1 MTQRILYFDNSTTA
15 SPSKKAVSQMMPFL
29 TEMWGTPS
37 APHQKGQELY
47 SAIRDSYKQLY
58 SFLGAK
64 EEDTFV
70 LTSSGSEAVNHVIHS
85 VYRETTLPT
94 GKNQF
99 LTSKVDEAPAIMA
112 VGALERLGCVGKMVP
127 VNNQGLVTA
136 ESLATALSPRT
147 ALLSLSW
154 GNGLTGPIQPL
165 GELSALCRQRGILLH
180 LEATHILGKLMFSLE
195 ETGADFITFNGD
207 QLHGPRGTGGL
218 WVRHGVKCAPFI
230 SGGSD
235 QGGLRAGAL
244 NVPGLVGLAAAC
256 KEGADSVDYICTE
269 IARLRDKLEN
279 GIIEKIPETSLFFR
293 NQERLPHVTSMAF
306 PGVSNEALL
315 FLLNRKGICASIGGG
330 HFQQLALMLIESGIN
345 EKTAQE
351 ALSFSLSRYTTEQD
365 IDEAI
370 PLIVESVIQLQKL
383 SQKLVS

>member
-1 MTQRILYFDNSTTA
+1 
-15 SPSKKAVSQMMPFL
+15 MMPFL
-29 TEMWGTPS
+29 TDMWGTPS

-47 SAIRDSYKQLY
+47 PAIRDSYKHLY

-64 EEDTFV
+64 DDDTFV
-70 LTSSGSEAVNHVIHS
+70 LTSSGTEAVNHVISS

-112 VGALERLGCVGKMVP
+112 VGALERLGCVGKMVS

-136 ESLATALSPRT
+136 ELLAEALSPRT

-154 GNGLTGPIQPL
+154 GNGLTGTIQPL
-165 GELSALCRQRGILLH
+165 SELAALCRQRGILLH
-180 LEATHILGKLMFSLE
+180 LDATHVLGKLLFNLE

-218 WVRHGVKCAPFI
+218 WVRHGVKCAPLI
-230 SGGSD
+230 AGGSD
-235 QGGLRAGAL
+235 QGGMRAGAL
-244 NVPGLVGLAAAC
+244 NVPGLVGLSVACQEAA
-256 KEGADSVDYICTE
+256 ESVDYICTE

-279 GIIEKIPETSLFFR
+279 GIIEKIPEASVFFK
-293 NQERLPHVTSMAF
+293 QQDRLPHVSSMTF

-330 HFQQLALMLIESGIN
+330 NFQQLALMLTESGVD
-345 EKTAQE
+345 ERSAQG
-351 ALSFSLSRYTTEQD
+351 AISFSLSRATTEQE

-370 PLIVESVIQLQKL
+370 PLIVESVKHLQQISNQLFR
-383 SQKLVS
+383 ST